1 MIWIY
6 ILGAVVLVFGF
17 VIAFGAPYVPSH
29 RQDVRRVF
37 THFKL
42 SSKDTLI
49 DVGSGDGIV
58 LREAAK
64 RGAKAVGYE
73 LNPVLVLISR
83 LASAGRGDITVHLA
97 NFWLVSF
104 PKGTTYVY
112 SFAIGRDRK
121 KLEAKIQSEAT
132 RLDQTITLLCYGNPL
147 KERKAD
153 ETFEAYSL
161 YRFQPLQRQKAQ
173 V

>member
-6 ILGAVVLVFGF
+6 ILGAIVLVFGF
-17 VIAFGAPYVPSH
+17 VVAFGAPYVPSH
-29 RQDVRRVF
+29 RQDIRRVF
-37 THFKL
+37 AHCQL
-42 SSKDTLI
+42 GPKDLLI

-73 LNPVLVLISR
+73 LNPVMVFISR
-83 LASAGRGDITVHLA
+83 FVSSGKGDIIIHLA
-97 NFWLVSF
+97 NFWSVSF
-104 PKGTTYVY
+104 PAGTTCVY

-132 RLDQTITLLCYGNPL
+132 RLNQTIQLLCYGNPF
-147 KERKAD
+147 KDRKAD
-153 ETFEAYSL
+153 ATFEAYSL

>member
-6 ILGAVVLVFGF
+6 ILGVIVLVFGF
-17 VIAFGAPYVPSH
+17 VVAFGAPYVPSH
-29 RQDVRRVF
+29 RKDVRRAF
-37 THFKL
+37 AHFKVGP
-42 SSKDTLI
+42 KDTVI

-58 LREAAK
+58 LREASK
-64 RGAKAVGYE
+64 RGAKAIGYE

-83 LASAGRGDITVHLA
+83 IASAGRGDITIRLA
-97 NFWLVSF
+97 NFWMVSF
-104 PKGTTYVY
+104 PVGTTYVY

-121 KLEAKIQSEAT
+121 KLEAKIQSEAD
-132 RLDQTITLLCYGNPL
+132 RLNQTIKLLCYGNPF
-147 KERKAD
+147 KDRKTD